1 MSDIK
6 LNITVKEENNI
17 LFKRCIR
24 KLLDSTFIV
33 GDKDDKLYAFISRES
48 NRQDVSDYLRMVGF
62 DVLVDTNVRIAMLK
76 PHDADEETAGLKR
89 ANVVT
94 FTTEQ
99 YHLLLV
105 LWEVYLENLGYSDEN
120 VVMRG
125 DFIDKVKAYE
135 VDMDSKKLSAA
146 MKIFKKYD
154 LVDYDPK
161 DKSEDAIIT
170 LYPSLQFGWDVA
182 QFQTVSAEYMK
193 NNQIEDDLEEQN
205 SDSDEDE
212 EDAE

>member
-6 LNITVKEENNI
+6 LSISVKEENNI

-33 GDKDDKLYAFISRES
+33 GDRDEKLYSFISRES
-48 NRQDVSDYLRMVGF
+48 NRQDISDYLRMIGF

-76 PHDADEETAGLKR
+76 PHEADEEAVGLKR
-89 ANVVT
+89 ANVVS

-105 LWEVYLENLGYSDEN
+105 LWEVYLENLGFSNDN
-120 VVMRG
+120 VVLRG
-125 DFIDKVKAYE
+125 DLIDKIKAYE
-135 VDMDSKKLSAA
+135 VDVDKSKLSTA

-154 LVDYDPK
+154 LIDYDAK
-161 DKSEDAIIT
+161 DESEDAIIT
-170 LYPSLQFGWDVA
+170 LYPSLQFGWDIA
-182 QFQTVSAEYMK
+182 QFQTVTAEYMK
-193 NNQIEDDLEEQN
+193 NDIGEEEEN
-205 SDSDEDE
+205 IAEFENGEEEDE
-212 EDAE
+212 E